1 MKHLFILIFLIALNL
16 NSQVIITEHSE
27 DSQSLV
33 ITKMD
38 FKVNAI
44 GFLAETEVTMTFANP
59 NNQDMIGNFYLP
71 IPENSLVTGYALD
84 VKGVLIDAVAIK
96 KVKARQVFEAITRRR
111 VDPGLLEWSKGNN
124 FKTRV
129 YPIPGRGTRT
139 IRVKLVS
146 ELKHSKE
153 GFLYTFPLKFKDP
166 TNILALS
173 VNAASDDRPLIKT
186 EAFKDIEFTQNED
199 GLYGGIAKK
208 FKTSLNSI
216 EILFPDKKKEW
227 QFVHEGKDKKLYYV
241 WGKEVN
247 ALSLKRKVGKFIT
260 LFWDASHSRNS
271 SNKAKELQ
279 VLERILKK
287 LEKESII
294 NLIVFRESLEPVKS
308 FQVETQSEDLL
319 KYLNSLVYDGGTLLD
334 PAVMKEESKAAN
346 EVIIF
351 SDGLTTLNNSE
362 GFRIHDQLTIFNSS
376 NNLDRLYFDRLLSRN
391 NGRFINLNNMK
402 FDDAVN
408 RFFSKGIH
416 FDSRGK
422 NYIDHF
428 PRNDQEVSD
437 IFIRTGVLGK
447 NENMDSFTVFL
458 KNGVED
464 SLKYSITKNDRKGG
478 KLVESFYAVKKLE
491 TLLVE
496 DNESRIIEHGLKYHM
511 STPNT
516 SLLVL
521 ESYWDYVRYN
531 IEPPESMPKWR
542 EDFLSR
548 APEYTQD
555 SSRDKKHIKSQ
566 AVRKWNH
573 FLNWWKTDF
582 KYPSNFV
589 WQKAI
594 YFFPDDIE
602 AGLLE
607 IVQTKTAEGL
617 GDLVGGIG
625 DVGSGSGGLD
635 GLGTPFAATRVSDGD
650 PFGDPSDLGG
660 EEEKQVGDIE
670 TVKVFKEEWV
680 DDSKVAMALTSS
692 KTPFETYMELKKKF
706 GHMPDFYLNSAKFFY
721 SKKLTKFGNQIASNS
736 VEIMSGNVAY
746 LRKLAFLYSEH
757 KQFEL
762 AVYLYE
768 MIREERPDEPQSWRD
783 LAMAYAE
790 LGTYNKAVSILLESL
805 DQVFPRFDIKD
816 ILILDMNRILTLA
829 ASKGIKLSA
838 HVPHELIY
846 EVQMDLRTVVTWN
859 ADNYDIDL
867 SVTEPSGEFV
877 SSNNYIST
885 IGGKKTS
892 EMESYGPEQYVLKK
906 AQKGRYKINVF
917 KREDRT
923 QEVVGDVMC
932 RVDIYTDFGRK
943 SEQVSSHYFVFNKS
957 KSRHELVIELGL
969 KEGPVMAG
977 KLPEHIIL
985 SPFDSQLS
993 IAAKM
998 KSFGFSWNQVKS
1010 ANPNI
1015 NWDNLQSGLMIKVLL
1030 KN

>member
-1 MKHLFILIFLIALNL
+1 MKHLLTIIFLIALNL
-16 NSQVIITEHSE
+16 NSQVIITEHAE

-84 VKGVLIDAVAIK
+84 VRSVLIDAVAIE

-139 IRVKLVS
+139 IRVKIVS

-166 TNILALS
+166 TNILTLR
-173 VNAASDDRPLIKT
+173 VNAASDDKPLIKT
-186 EAFKDIEFTQNED
+186 EAFKDIEFTKNEA
-199 GLYGGIAKK
+199 GLYGGISKK
-208 FKTSLNSI
+208 FKTSLDSL

-227 QFVHEGKDKKLYYV
+227 QFVHEGKDEKLYYV

-279 VLERILKK
+279 VLEKILKK
-287 LEKESII
+287 LEKGSII
-294 NLIVFRESLEPVKS
+294 NLVVFRESLEPVKS
-308 FQVETQSEDLL
+308 FQVETQSDDLL
-319 KYLNSLVYDGGTLLD
+319 KYLSSLVYDGGTLID

-346 EVIIF
+346 EVILF

-362 GFRIHDQLTIFNSS
+362 GSRIHDKLTIFNSS

-402 FDDAVN
+402 IDNAVN

-428 PRNDQEVSD
+428 PRNNQEVSD
-437 IFIRTGVLGK
+437 IFIRTGVLDK
-447 NENMDSFTVFL
+447 NENMDSFTVFF

-464 SLKYSITKNDRKGG
+464 SLKYSITRNDRKGG

-496 DNESRIIEHGLKYHM
+496 GNEDRILEHGLKYHM
-511 STPNT
+511 STPHT

-548 APEYTQD
+548 APVQD
-555 SSRDKKHIKSQ
+555 TDSGPSEKYIKSLT
-566 AVRKWNH
+566 VRKWNS

-582 KYPSNFV
+582 KYPPNFV

-617 GDLVGGIG
+617 GDLDGGIG
-625 DVGSGSGGLD
+625 DAGSGSGGLD
-635 GLGTPFAATRVSDGD
+635 GLGEPGTFGPED

-660 EEEKQVGDIE
+660 IEDEKEVGDIE

-680 DDSKVAMALTSS
+680 EDSKVTEALKSS
-692 KTPFETYMELKKKF
+692 KTPFETYIELKKKF
-706 GHMPDFYLNSAKFFY
+706 SHMPDFYMNSARFFY
-721 SKKLTKFGNQIASNS
+721 SKKLTKTGNQIASNS
-736 VEIMSGNVAY
+736 VEIMSGNVSY
-746 LRKLAFLYSEH
+746 LRKLAFLYSEQ
-757 KQFEL
+757 KQFDL
-762 AVYLYE
+762 AVNLYQ

-783 LAMAYAE
+783 LAITYAE
-790 LGTYNKAVSILLESL
+790 LGSYKKALSILQESL
-805 DQVFPRFDIKD
+805 DQEFPRFAIKD
-816 ILILDMNRILTLA
+816 ILILDMNRILALA

-838 HVPHELIY
+838 HIPHEFIY
-846 EVQMDLRTVVTWN
+846 EVQMDLRVVVTWN

-877 SSNNYIST
+877 GSQNYIST

-923 QEVVGDVMC
+923 QEVVGEVMC

-957 KSRHELVIELGL
+957 KNSHELELELGL
-969 KEGPVMAG
+969 KEGPVLAG
-977 KLPEHIIL
+977 KLPGHIIL

-998 KSFGFSWNQVKS
+998 KSFGFNWNQVKS

-1015 NWDNLQSGLMIKVLL
+1015 NWDNLQSGLKIKVPL